1 MSSGGNQISSDDEI
15 AINKLEY
22 LKELRDLTL
31 DLNNIKTRLK
41 QELDAVESEKKCLV
55 AYRKEKEFL
64 EQEKLAHV
72 EELRLIHS
80 DLNQMET
87 VIKESD
93 EEHSQHL
100 STAKSLLIECQQL
113 KDHANKM
120 RSGLGLDLINDLH
133 EEEEKIRSELF
144 KKHHLSEPTNRDY
157 ESNGRSMNKTLL
169 TISTANSQPPSMIH
183 GVFKPNLPSSVHQPR
198 LGFSGQGGSSVH
210 PGPSSGVPSLSM
222 TDRQPPPAAFR
233 QQPPPMKSCLSCHQ
247 QIHRN
252 APICPLCKA
261 KSRSRNPKKP
271 KRKTED

>member
-1 MSSGGNQISSDDEI
+1 MTSSGHSISSEDEI

-22 LKELRDLTL
+22 LKELRDVTFE
-31 DLNNIKTRLK
+31 LNSIKSRLK
-41 QELDAVESEKKCLV
+41 QEMDSMEAEKRCLL

-64 EQEKLAHV
+64 EQEKTAHV

-80 DLNQMET
+80 DLNQMEN

-100 STAKSLLIECQQL
+100 ATAKSLLIECQQL

-120 RSGLGLDLINDLH
+120 RSGLGLGLLNDLQ
-133 EEEEKIRSELF
+133 EEEEKIRLELF
-144 KKHHLSEPTNRDY
+144 KKHHLNESSNRDFDA
-157 ESNGRSMNKTLL
+157 NDKQLNKPLL
-169 TISTANSQPPSMIH
+169 SIATNSHSSSITP
-183 GVFKPNLPSSVHQPR
+183 FKPTLPSVPLRPGLLQ
-198 LGFSGQGGSSVH
+198 
-210 PGPSSGVPSLSM
+210 GPSSAHSSVTSGVSSISVSE
-222 TDRQPPPAAFR
+222 RQAPPAAFR

-271 KRKTED
+271 KRKSED